1 MTPCPWVAI
10 VALVL
15 VLVSAHAAAAQSPAA
30 PSTSPP
36 SASSPPTSSPAAS
49 PTTAGRDATLTR
61 ASIQAQRQAI
71 VATAMDLDDKQTA
84 EFWPVYRAYRQEM
97 AKVADRQVAML
108 TTYLEHYP
116 ELPDGLARQLLD
128 ESLRIE
134 QARHDVRSAFLPRFR
149 QVLPDRKV
157 ARFFQVEHRL
167 DSILNV
173 ELAERV
179 PLVE

>member
-1 MTPCPWVAI
+1 MTQNRWITIA
-10 VALVL
+10 ATLLLGLV
-15 VLVSAHAAAAQSPAA
+15 PAA
-30 PSTSPP
+30 GAQVPAPPSTSSPASPPP
-36 SASSPPTSSPAAS
+36 SAS
-49 PTTAGRDATLTR
+49 PTTTGSDATLTR

-71 VATAMDLDDKQTA
+71 VATAMDLDDKQTT
-84 EFWPVYRAYRQEM
+84 EFWPVYRAYRVEM
-97 AKVADRQVAML
+97 TKVNDRMLTVL
-108 TTYLEHYP
+108 TTYLENYP
-116 ELPDGLARQLLD
+116 NLPDPLARQLID

-157 ARFFQVEHRL
+157 ARFLQVEHRL

-179 PLVE
+179 PLVD

>member
-1 MTPCPWVAI
+1 MTRSGWTGVAVTLLGLI
-10 VALVL
+10 LA
-15 VLVSAHAAAAQSPAA
+15 PAA
-30 PSTSPP
+30 LAQAPASPSPSTVAP
-36 SASSPPTSSPAAS
+36 SASPTS
-49 PTTAGRDATLTR
+49 TRTDLTLTR

-84 EFWPVYRAYRQEM
+84 EFWPVYRAYRVEIN
-97 AKVADRQVAML
+97 KVNDRLQTIL

-116 ELPDGLARQLLD
+116 DVPDPVARQLID

-134 QARHDVRSAFLPRFR
+134 QARQDVRSAFLPRFR

-157 ARFFQVEHRL
+157 ARFLQVEHRL
-167 DSILNV
+167 DTIVNA

>member
-1 MTPCPWVAI
+1 MTTTQNRWIGVAAALLSL
-10 VALVL
+10 ALVP
-15 VLVSAHAAAAQSPAA
+15 AAAAQAPASPS
-30 PSTSPP
+30 PSTSAP
-36 SASSPPTSSPAAS
+36 SAS
-49 PTTAGRDATLTR
+49 PTTARTDATLTR
-61 ASIQAQRQAI
+61 AAIQAQRQAI

-84 EFWPVYRAYRQEM
+84 EFWPLYRTYRLEM
-97 AKVADRQVAML
+97 TKVNDRLLAVL

-116 ELPDGLARQLLD
+116 DLPEPLARQLID

-134 QARHDVRSAFLPRFR
+134 QARQDVRAAFLPRFR

-157 ARFFQVEHRL
+157 ARFLQVEHRL